1 MRWTWL
7 LAPIARARAVK
18 RAPVGAS
25 ITTQTNVRNE
35 EEGPM
40 FARMVIGECLSE
52 AQLRE
57 FLKIYENDV
66 TPQLGKEP
74 GYAASQLLVEE
85 GGCMVIALTTW
96 ATREDCLRYHSSRN
110 YRQ

>member
-1 MRWTWL
+1 
-7 LAPIARARAVK
+7 
-18 RAPVGAS
+18 
-25 ITTQTNVRNE
+25 
-35 EEGPM
+35 M

-57 FLKIYENDV
+57 FLKIYQNDV
-66 TPQLGKEP
+66 TPQLGNEA

-96 ATREDCLRYHSSRN
+96 TTREDCLRYHSSRN
-110 YRQ
+110 YRQFVAGTQHLLAGSFVVKIFKAESQ